1 MLLKVFMVI
10 DVSDGKVGL
19 KLVVS
24 VFCIYLCIFFFLLD
38 YICIRLNM
46 YGL

>member
-1 MLLKVFMVI
+1 MVI

-24 VFCIYLCIFFFLLD
+24 VFCIYLCIFFFIGLYL
-38 YICIRLNM
+38 YKIEYVWFIRFGM
-46 YGL
+46 

>member
-1 MLLKVFMVI
+1 MVI

-24 VFCIYLCIFFFLLD
+24 VFCIYLCIFFFIGL
-38 YICIRLNM
+38 YMYKIEYVWFIRFGM
-46 YGL
+46 